1 VQLKASD
8 AVGHLYQFH
17 TSPGLMQA
25 ELDRLVTSGEL
36 TIAKPELEQ
45 ICALFK
51 LEMPAKLA
59 AKAGANSYGTA
70 GTFSAGESKGA
81 SGAAGAQLK
90 VAELARG
97 ETVALGDFAAER
109 NRPGTGYSYYSGT
122 TDQLIDL
129 IKANWAT
136 RVPGAG
142 REPKT
147 EEEKKNPNLK
157 EVVIVKVPAAGF
169 MTTTVMADEKMPF
182 TAAFVRRRAHEEP
195 FVRVTSTRDPEPAEF
210 ASVVLYHK
218 DTLGKNGERSTKAD
232 WEIVTIIASP
242 VENEPMDP
250 VTMMRNMRGKSGG
263 TLVTYTAE
271 QLLEAIEFWS
281 NHVRVLPK

>member
-1 VQLKASD
+1 
-8 AVGHLYQFH
+8 
-17 TSPGLMQA
+17 MQA
-25 ELDRLVTSGEL
+25 ELNRLVDSGEL
-36 TIAKPELEQ
+36 SIAKPELEQ
-45 ICALFK
+45 ICTLFK
-51 LEMPAKLA
+51 LEMPAKKA
-59 AKAGANSYGTA
+59 EKAGANAYAAA
-70 GTFSAGESKGA
+70 GGFSAAESKSA
-81 SGAAGAQLK
+81 SGTAGAQLK

-97 ETVALGDFAAER
+97 ETVALGDFAADR
-109 NRPGTGYSYYSGT
+109 NRPGTGYSYYTGT
-122 TDQLIDL
+122 TEQLIGL
-129 IKANWAT
+129 IKDNWAT

-169 MTTTVMADEKMPF
+169 MTTTVKADEKMPF
-182 TAAFVRRRAHEEP
+182 NAAFFRRRAHEEP
-195 FVRVTSTRDPEPAEF
+195 FIRVTSSRDPEPAAF

-242 VENEPMDP
+242 VESEPMDP

-271 QLLEAIEFWS
+271 QLLDSIEFWS
-281 NHVRVLPK
+281 NHVRVMPK